1 MGRRGRDDRHDG
13 LVFLEHAGCAG
24 VRDAH
29 GGIVDARRPHPC
41 TTAPVGTV
49 KHRVERPRPQTLRV
63 FVCEAHAVG
72 QFDPRPLTDADRAEL
87 RRRRRRVAAD
97 RPGRRSRADSARWPE
112 IVPAD

>member
-13 LVFLEHAGCAG
+13 LVFLEHPGCAG

-29 GGIVDARRPHPC
+29 GGRPHPC

-49 KHRVERPRPQTLRV
+49 KHRVERPPQTLRV

-87 RRRRRRVAAD
+87 RRRRRRVVTD
-97 RPGRRSRADSARWPE
+97 RPGRRARTGAGRWPAPLPVE
-112 IVPAD
+112 

>member
-1 MGRRGRDDRHDG
+1 MGRRGLDGQDDSAA
-13 LVFLEHAGCAG
+13 LAFPEHAGCAG
-24 VRDAH
+24 RRDGH
-29 GGIVDARRPHPC
+29 GGPHPC

-87 RRRRRRVAAD
+87 RRRRRRVTRV
-97 RPGRRSRADSARWPE
+97 RPG
-112 IVPAD
+112 PAL

>member
-24 VRDAH
+24 VRDGH
-29 GGIVDARRPHPC
+29 DDGRHPC
-41 TTAPVGTV
+41 VTAPVGTV

-97 RPGRRSRADSARWPE
+97 RPGRRSRAGAARWPE
-112 IVPAD
+112 AVPAD